1 MAQPSSRSFSFVVC
15 MCVSFLYLV
24 VGRGWVFAV
33 NCWRCIGFC
42 SELLEV
48 YRVFVVNCWRC
59 IGFCSE
65 LLEVYK
71 VLQ

>member
-1 MAQPSSRSFSFVVC
+1 MARPSSRSFSFVVC

-24 VGRGWVFAV
+24 VGRGRVFAV

-48 YRVFVVNCWRC
+48 YRV
-59 IGFCSE
+59 
-65 LLEVYK
+65 
-71 VLQ
+71 LQ